1 MERRLFKQLV
11 IGGVYL
17 VVFALIGWGAYAAW
31 FKPAP
36 TCFDNIRNQS
46 EEDVDCGG
54 VCEPCGK
61 RTVKPLELVSQRTLS
76 VSPGVYDFIARLRNP
91 NALYGAE
98 RFRYTVRWFGAGDQ
112 VLAERGGTA
121 YILPRGTRS
130 LIVQGVALSE
140 PSAKT
145 EVVLDAYNWV
155 RLKEYQGEPRFLVR
169 QAMLERVAA
178 GEPGFAAAS
187 AVIVNKSGF
196 NFQEVDINVSV
207 LDAAGNV
214 LAVSRTVQHAFTND
228 SERAFRVSWPD
239 PFAGEPQ
246 RPEVEVLTNVFD
258 DENYLQQFRPLERF
272 QQTGE

>member
-1 MERRLFKQLV
+1 MERRLFKQFV

-17 VVFALIGWGAYAAW
+17 IIFALIGWGAYAAW

-36 TCFDNIRNQS
+36 SCFDNIKNQN

-54 VCEPCGK
+54 ACEPCGRK
-61 RTVKPLELVSQRTLS
+61 TAQPLELVSQRTLP
-76 VSPGVYDFIARLRNP
+76 VRPGVYDFVARLRNP

-98 RFRYTVRWFGAGDQ
+98 RFQYTVRWLDANRR

-121 YILPRGTRS
+121 YILPRGTRY
-130 LIVQGVALSE
+130 LVVQGVALNE
-140 PSAKT
+140 PPAQT
-145 EVVLDAYNWV
+145 EVVFDAYNWV

-178 GEPGFAAAS
+178 GEPGFAAVS

-196 NFQEVDINVSV
+196 DFQEVDINVLV
-207 LDAAGNV
+207 LDAAQNV
-214 LAVSRTVQHAFTND
+214 LAVNRTVQHAFTND

-239 PFAGEPQ
+239 PFAGDPQ
-246 RPEVEVLTNVFD
+246 RPEVEALANVFD
-258 DENYLQQFRPLERF
+258 DANHLQQFRPIERF
-272 QQTGE
+272 QQTE

>member
-1 MERRLFKQLV
+1 MERRLFKQFV

-17 VVFALIGWGAYAAW
+17 VIVALIGWGAYAAW
-31 FKPAP
+31 LKPVP
-36 TCFDNIRNQS
+36 TCTDNIKNQN

-54 VCEPCGK
+54 VCEPCG
-61 RTVKPLELVSQRTLS
+61 RRAAQPLELVSQRTLP
-76 VSPGVYDFIARLRNP
+76 VRPGVYDFVARVRNP

-98 RFRYTVRWFGAGDQ
+98 RFQYTVRWLDANRR
-112 VLAERGGTA
+112 VLAERGGTT

-140 PSAKT
+140 PPAQT
-145 EVVLDAYNWV
+145 EVVFDAYNWV

-196 NFQEVDINVSV
+196 DFQEVDINVSV

-239 PFAGEPQ
+239 PFVGDPQ
-246 RPEVEVLTNVFD
+246 RPEVEALANVFD
-258 DENYLQQFRPLERF
+258 DANYLQQFRPIERF
-272 QQTGE
+272 QQFGG